1 MDGSA
6 WLNTAKYSVPMLVLF
21 GLGCL
26 GWAIAY
32 AGTLWTIRNRRFVE
46 IPAAAVVAN
55 VAWELL
61 WGFVFKMDLGL
72 LFVWGYRLWFFLDVF
87 ITWNLFKYGAKQVA
101 NPILRRWFAPAAAF
115 GIAAWAALLYFF
127 VRQGLDNSFGGISG
141 YILNVM
147 MSAFYLVMLA
157 QLQNL
162 RDISPLVGWSKMLGT
177 AVFSV
182 FNFLLTPQNGFLMTL
197 CVVTFLLDAAYVAA
211 YHARAARER
220 AAGYEVAGSA
230 AAAAG

>member
-1 MDGSA
+1 MDGA
-6 WLNTAKYSVPMLVLF
+6 VWINTAQYSVPMLVLF

-26 GWAIAY
+26 GWAVAY
-32 AGTLWTIRNRRFVE
+32 AGTLWTIRHRRFVE

-61 WGFVFKMDLGL
+61 WGFLFPVSLGR
-72 LFVWGYRLWFFLDVF
+72 FFTWGYRLWFFLDVF
-87 ITWNLFKYGAKQVA
+87 ITWNLFKYGPKQVV
-101 NPILRRWFAPAAAF
+101 NPLLRRWFAPAAAF
-115 GIAAWAALLYFF
+115 GIAAWVALLYFF
-127 VRQGLDNSFGGISG
+127 VRQGFDNTFGGISG

-162 RDISPLVGWSKMLGT
+162 RDVSPLVGWSKMLGT
-177 AVFSV
+177 GVFSI
-182 FNFLLTPQNGFLMTL
+182 FNFLLTPHNGFLMTL
-197 CVVTFLLDAAYVAA
+197 CLVTFLLDAAYVAA

-220 AAGYEVAGSA
+220 AAAPA
-230 AAAAG
+230 ALSSQAA